1 MKLILGILFFLVGPA
16 VFAEESIPINAG
28 EFPPYVSSHLPNK
41 GPHAEAI
48 RKVFAK
54 ANIDAQIEIQPWIR
68 TYEEVKKGVK
78 VASFPWLKT
87 EGRVV
92 DLYYPKVPIEVIKDI
107 VVYNKA
113 KFPNGLEVK
122 SLEELVAKKV
132 RIVGIDSYWYSS
144 KLKELNANY
153 EMVATPAIAYG
164 LVARGRADVHI
175 NTDKVMMIELM
186 EFLTEEQ
193 RALVGYSKTAIYEAP
208 VFLAF
213 SRKSP
218 RHKEYADLWDKLA
231 PGVLKDAIVPPKAS
245 ADR

>member
-1 MKLILGILFFLVGPA
+1 MKPIWGILFVLVGPG
-16 VFAEESIPINAG
+16 VHAEEALQINAG
-28 EFPPYVSSHLPNK
+28 EFPHYVSSQLSNK

-48 RKVFAK
+48 KKVFSK
-54 ANIDAQIEIQPWIR
+54 ANIDAKIEIQPWIR
-68 TYEEVKKGVK
+68 TYEEVKKGIK
-78 VASFPWLKT
+78 AASFPWLKT

-92 DLYYPKVPIEVIKDI
+92 DLYYPKVPIEIIKDI

-132 RIVGIDSYWYSS
+132 RIVGIDSYWYAS

-164 LVARGRADVHI
+164 LVARGRADVHM
-175 NTDKVMMIELM
+175 NTDKVMRVELM
-186 EFLTEEQ
+186 EFLTKEQ
-193 RALVGYSKTAIYEAP
+193 RMLVGFSKTAISEAP

-213 SRKSP
+213 SRKNP

-231 PGVLKDAIVPPKAS
+231 PGVLKDAIVPPKPS
-245 ADR
+245 AGR

>member
-1 MKLILGILFFLVGPA
+1 MKLIWGILFFLAGSA
-16 VFAEESIPINAG
+16 INAEETIQINSG
-28 EFPPYVSSHLPNK
+28 EFPPYVSSQLPNN

-48 RKVFAK
+48 RKVFSK
-54 ANIDAQIEIQPWIR
+54 ANIDAKIEIQPWIR

-78 VASFPWLKT
+78 AGSFPWLKT
-87 EGRVV
+87 DGRVV
-92 DLYYPKVPIEVIKDI
+92 DLYYPKVPIEIIKDI

-113 KFPNGLEVK
+113 KFPDGLEVK

-132 RIVGIDSYWYSS
+132 RIVGIESYWYSS

-153 EMVATPAIAYG
+153 EMVAKPASAYG

-175 NTDKVMMIELM
+175 NTDRVMMSELK

-193 RALVGYSKTAIYEAP
+193 RMQVGYSKTAINEAP

-213 SRKSP
+213 SRKNP

-231 PGVLKDAIVPPKAS
+231 PSVLKDAIVSPK
-245 ADR
+245 

>member
-1 MKLILGILFFLVGPA
+1 MKLFWGILLVLVDPA
-16 VFAEESIPINAG
+16 VVAQETIPINAG
-28 EFPPYVSSHLPNK
+28 EFPPYVSSQLPNK

-48 RKVFAK
+48 RKVFSK

-87 EGRVV
+87 EGRMA
-92 DLYYPKVPIEVIKDI
+92 DLYYPKIPIEIIKDI

-193 RALVGYSKTAIYEAP
+193 RALVGYSKTAVSEAQFSLR
-208 VFLAF
+208 FLARILGTRSMPTSGISWHRPF
-213 SRKSP
+213 SKTP
-218 RHKEYADLWDKLA
+218 
-231 PGVLKDAIVPPKAS
+231 
-245 ADR
+245 